1 MIDRTLKRVFSR
13 AAVVHQQLAMK
24 SDESLDATRNFI
36 AILATIPNTHLPGNG
51 KSSICSSCPYIF
63 TKGIGFSFVEVPV
76 ARGVCFLKHQTWSPT
91 MPKAYT
97 SQVLWAFQLGI
108 PRQDQFLG
116 DLVSYGDFG
125 MNKGSTGWS
134 KGGPARNNGYPSF
147 YQPILKIFEVL
158 RWPFFA
164 SILDKKNWDWD
175 QCKTWVDNLRNMGKK
190 CMSAIKYKILR
201 VWWCIIFISQSRMWF
216 SRHTHVLAWQVREG
230 GEGSLCQPL
239 SMCMIQI
246 WPKRPWCPI
255 CRCTDMM
262 PINTQRHIHVCAH
275 LHIIYMYVT
284 YVGIS
289 A

>member
-1 MIDRTLKRVFSR
+1 MEILEWIKDRLVDLRAVLQETMAIHRFTSPFWRYLKFWDGRFSR
-13 AAVVHQQLAMK
+13 RFW
-24 SDESLDATRNFI
+24 TRRI
-36 AILATIPNTHLPGNG
+36 E
-51 KSSICSSCPYIF
+51 
-63 TKGIGFSFVEVPV
+63 IGTNV
-76 ARGVCFLKHQTWSPT
+76 
-91 MPKAYT
+91 
-97 SQVLWAFQLGI
+97 
-108 PRQDQFLG
+108 
-116 DLVSYGDFG
+116 
-125 MNKGSTGWS
+125 
-134 KGGPARNNGYPSF
+134 
-147 YQPILKIFEVL
+147 
-158 RWPFFA
+158 
-164 SILDKKNWDWD
+164 
-175 QCKTWVDNLRNMGKK
+175 TWVDNLRNMGKK

-230 GEGSLCQPL
+230 SEGSLCQPL